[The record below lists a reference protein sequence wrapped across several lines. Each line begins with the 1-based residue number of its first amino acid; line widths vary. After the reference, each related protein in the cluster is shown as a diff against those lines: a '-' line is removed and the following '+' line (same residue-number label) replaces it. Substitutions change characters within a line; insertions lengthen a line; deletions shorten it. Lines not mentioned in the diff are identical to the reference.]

1 LPFDIVC
8 RCCCS
13 AISNSPLAPFPFLL
27 RLLLL
32 SVTLFVPVTH
42 NDMSL
47 CACYTPPIY
56 IYIIIHALNHSHPT
70 FALCASAPQK
80 LTHTHMLFFPLAL
93 FLCFTLSISFSSC
106 FGYFCTFVL
115 NVCLSVGVCVE
126 KLCFCLAFSVCVFVP
141 RRQRTLLPSRDRSRC
156 THASCPA
163 PASSQCNALRKKWP
177 GEWCVCS
184 SPSVAHGGRRNS
196 NYNTCFCCG
205 ATKVR
210 QKFAKNAKFSWLN
223 PGQIVGF

>member
-1 LPFDIVC
+1 VVGVPLYSKCLSNSQHFPPLSRLISRSETQSHPKHTQSALPFLRSSRDLCDCVCMRTKETPNCHLTLC

-13 AISNSPLAPFPFLL
+13 AISNSPLAPLTLLLL

-47 CACYTPPIY
+47 CACYTPIY

-80 LTHTHMLFFPLAL
+80 LTPTFTHAL
-93 FLCFTLSISFSSC
+93 FPSGSLSISFSPR

-115 NVCLSVGVCVE
+115 NVCL
-126 KLCFCLAFSVCVFVP
+126 CLSVCAWKSCVFASLFLSLSVCLCRAGSALCSANSGLLLHP
-141 RRQRTLLPSRDRSRC
+141 RLAPIATSQQ
-156 THASCPA
+156 PA
-163 PASSQCNALRKKWP
+163 
-177 GEWCVCS
+177 V
-184 SPSVAHGGRRNS
+184 
-196 NYNTCFCCG
+196 
-205 ATKVR
+205 
-210 QKFAKNAKFSWLN
+210 
-223 PGQIVGF
+223 